1 MATFSGQDLT
11 ERGCSSAVHFLQPHS
26 HSLATWHSVIWLEQ
40 CDQMAE
46 PLPTRLRLWSA
57 YTVSPAIELVILK
70 TDILLTFWTGHW
82 SLYIY
87 KNLNNNFK
95 RYERFSDF
103 YFSTWTGGEV
113 YLQLCSV
120 VRHAVLF
127 CSKLSYIVMLFI
139 IDQVDKKTVSHV
151 TKIDQWFNRLSDMSP
166 FLSLWYQRA
175 AADDNTD
182 RRGLGQ
188 RFPQIESFKSIGI
201 VSISRQQNLLWFTV
215 QKVYHIF
222 QQDNRNAH

>member
-139 IDQVDKKTVSHV
+139 IDQVDKKPATLR
-151 TKIDQWFNRLSDMSP
+151 RLTNGLIGYRICPLS
-166 FLSLWYQRA
+166 FLYDTNVQQQMTTQTEEVW
-175 AADDNTD
+175 
-182 RRGLGQ
+182 GKG
-188 RFPQIESFKSIGI
+188 FPRSKAS
-201 VSISRQQNLLWFTV
+201 
-215 QKVYHIF
+215 K
-222 QQDNRNAH
+222 A